1 MRLHPEGCTPLV
13 LSDEVLT
20 LATETRMN
28 FIAKLVNSLGCDIGH
43 IKCSTNA
50 EGTETIKRD
59 WLPLLEPGDSI
70 LIVSVV
76 ED

>member
-1 MRLHPEGCTPLV
+1 
-13 LSDEVLT
+13 
-20 LATETRMN
+20 MN

-43 IKCSTNA
+43 IKCATNA

>member
-1 MRLHPEGCTPLV
+1 M
-13 LSDEVLT
+13 D
-20 LATETRMN
+20 
-28 FIAKLVNSLGCDIGH
+28 FIANLINSLGCVIGH
-43 IKCSTNA
+43 IKCATNA

-59 WLPLLEPGDSI
+59 WLPVLEPGYSI